1 MDGSA
6 ADPAFALLKQ
16 GIAHVMSGDSSTG
29 ASTGGS
35 TVGAAGQVAPRS
47 KVSRKWRMPLLP
59 TIVALVCGVAG
70 AGALVWSISYPA
82 QRAESG
88 PAPESSVPDGRDS
101 SASSQ
106 ALIVPAHA
114 TATLPRE
121 DVTLTILSGKFERLN
136 AETRSL
142 SLRIRVSNNG
152 TRSFYRTYYS
162 NLRLVIDG
170 VLHAPTDAPIA
181 QVDASSAGEFDY
193 RFDVPTTASRA
204 VLRIIHDDQTA
215 EIPLDF
221 TTTKP

>member
-1 MDGSA
+1 MADAASA
-6 ADPAFALLKQ
+6 HD
-16 GIAHVMSGDSSTG
+16 SGCRLRSGGCRRTDVVNQLSRA
-29 ASTGGS
+29 AS
-35 TVGAAGQVAPRS
+35 R
-47 KVSRKWRMPLLP
+47 
-59 TIVALVCGVAG
+59 IGV
-70 AGALVWSISYPA
+70 
-82 QRAESG
+82 R
-88 PAPESSVPDGRDS
+88 PESSVPDGRDRA
-101 SASSQ
+101 ASSQ

-142 SLRIRVSNNG
+142 SLHIRVSNNG

-193 RFDVPTTASRA
+193 RFDVPITAGRA

>member
-1 MDGSA
+1 MADA
-6 ADPAFALLKQ
+6 ACVYDRDVGLR
-16 GIAHVMSGDSSTG
+16 SGGCRRADVVDQLSST
-29 ASTGGS
+29 ASRIGPRPGI
-35 TVGAAGQVAPRS
+35 VRLGRARPRS
-47 KVSRKWRMPLLP
+47 
-59 TIVALVCGVAG
+59 
-70 AGALVWSISYPA
+70 
-82 QRAESG
+82 
-88 PAPESSVPDGRDS
+88 
-101 SASSQ
+101 SSQ

-121 DVTLTILSGKFERLN
+121 NVTLTILSGKLERLN
-136 AETRSL
+136 ADTRSL
-142 SLRIRVSNNG
+142 SLHIRFSNNG

-193 RFDVPTTASRA
+193 RFDVPVTASRA